1 MNHRKYKRWP
11 LLTML
16 AALLLTSCEQAEP
29 ELETPTYPSRMQIQN
44 KEGITLDIELLARNE
59 EQIRFKRTRDGNLH
73 NYKIEQLDA
82 ASQAAIRKFPATGIQ
97 YGAHTQ
103 PSKGPTQTESLHIQ
117 NLQQEITKAQ
127 KTIEQLQY
135 ELAQTTSLSAQ
146 RTLEKEIAE
155 HEAKILQHSAEI
167 RSRQ

>member
-1 MNHRKYKRWP
+1 
-11 LLTML
+11 ML
-16 AALLLTSCEQAEP
+16 AGLLLTSCEKADP
-29 ELETPTYPSRMQIQN
+29 EVEAPTYPSRMQIQN
-44 KEGITLDIELLARNE
+44 KEGITLDIELLGRNE
-59 EQIRFKRTRDGNLH
+59 VQIRFKRTRDGSLH

-82 ASQAAIRKFPATGIQ
+82 ASQAQIRKFPATGIQ
-97 YGAHTQ
+97 YGANTL
-103 PSKGPTQTESLHIQ
+103 PSKGPTRTESLHIQ

-155 HEAKILQHSAEI
+155 HEVNILQYSSEIQRRQSA
-167 RSRQ
+167 Q